1 MFRKR
6 TAEAV
11 SVAATER
18 MVLEEA
24 MVSGEHNIVVIWKAL
39 KLWRM

>member
-18 MVLEEA
+18 MVLEDA
-24 MVSGEHNIVVIWKAL
+24 MVSGEHNIEIWKAL